1 MDGFGHGFM
10 FFDWTYVLVLIG
22 IGICAWASS
31 RVKSTFNKYSKV
43 RSTSGLT
50 GVETATIILQA
61 NGIYDVTVAHV
72 QGNLND
78 HYDPRTKTINL
89 SDATYGSTSVAAVG
103 VAAHEVGHAIQHH
116 RSYTPL
122 VLRTGLVP
130 VARFGSFVAW
140 PLILLGFFIDHESAF
155 FLIQLGIVMFSTA
168 LLFQIV
174 TLPVEF
180 NASSR
185 AMEALVSNNIL
196 RGDEVRMS
204 RKVLS
209 AAALTY
215 VASTAATALQLLRI
229 VLIALARRR

>member
-1 MDGFGHGFM
+1 MMDGFGHGFM

-22 IGICAWASS
+22 IAICIWAQS
-31 RVKSTFNKYSKV
+31 RVKGTFQKYSKV

-50 GVETATIILQA
+50 GVEAATIILQA
-61 NGIYDVTVAHV
+61 NGIFDVTVAHI

-89 SDATYGSTSVAAVG
+89 SDATYGSNSVAAVG
-103 VAAHEVGHAIQHH
+103 VAAHEAGHAIQHH
-116 RSYTPL
+116 RSYVPL
-122 VLRTGLVP
+122 VVRTSLVP

-155 FLIQLGIVMFSTA
+155 YLIRLGIIMFSTA

-185 AMEALVSNNIL
+185 AMEALESNHIL
-196 RGDEVRMS
+196 QGDEVRMS

-215 VASTAATALQLLRI
+215 VANTAAMALQLLRI
-229 VLIALARRR
+229 ILIARRR

>member
-1 MDGFGHGFM
+1 MDGFATGFM

-22 IGICAWASS
+22 IGICIWAQS
-31 RVKSTFNKYSKV
+31 RVKGTFTKYSKV
-43 RSTSGLT
+43 RATSGLT
-50 GVETATIILQA
+50 GVETATKILAA
-61 NGIYDVTVAHV
+61 NGIYDVTVAHI

-89 SDATYGSTSVAAVG
+89 SDSTYASTSVAAVG
-103 VAAHEVGHAIQHH
+103 VAAHEVGHAIQHNQSYVPLTL
-116 RSYTPL
+116 RS
-122 VLRTGLVP
+122 GLVP
-130 VARFGSFVAW
+130 VARFGSAVAW
-140 PLILLGFFIDHESAF
+140 PLILLGFFINHESAF
-155 FLIQLGIVMFSTA
+155 LLIQLGIIMFSTA

-180 NASSR
+180 NASR
-185 AMEALVSNNIL
+185 HAMAALESNNIL

-215 VASTAATALQLLRI
+215 VANTAAMALQLLRI
-229 VLIALARRR
+229 ILIARRR

>member
-1 MDGFGHGFM
+1 MDGFGVGMM

-22 IGICAWASS
+22 IAICIWAQS
-31 RVKSTFNKYSKV
+31 RVKGTFNKYSRV

-61 NGIYDVTVAHV
+61 NGIYDVSVAHV

-89 SDATYGSTSVAAVG
+89 SDATYGSNSVAAVG
-103 VAAHEVGHAIQHH
+103 VAAHEVGHAIQHN
-116 RSYTPL
+116 RSYAPL
-122 VLRTGLVP
+122 VFRTSLVP

-140 PLILLGFFIDHESAF
+140 PLILLGFFIDHGSAF
-155 FLIQLGIVMFSTA
+155 YLIRLGIIMFSMA

-180 NASSR
+180 NASRR
-185 AMEALVSNNIL
+185 AMAALESNNIL

-215 VASTAATALQLLRI
+215 VANTAAMALQLLRI
-229 VLIALARRR
+229 VLIALRR

>member
-10 FFDWTYVLVLIG
+10 FFDWTYVLALIG
-22 IGICAWASS
+22 IGICIWAQS
-31 RVKSTFNKYSKV
+31 RVKGTFGKYSKV

-50 GVETATIILQA
+50 GVEAATIILQA
-61 NGIYDVTVAHV
+61 NGIYDVTVAHI
-72 QGNLND
+72 QGHLND

-89 SDATYGSTSVAAVG
+89 SDATYGSNSVAAVG

-116 RSYTPL
+116 RSYVPL
-122 VLRTGLVP
+122 VVRTSLVP

-140 PLILLGFFIDHESAF
+140 PLILLGFFIDHQSAF
-155 FLIQLGIVMFSTA
+155 YMIRLGIIMFSTA

-185 AMEALVSNNIL
+185 AMAALEANHIL
-196 RGDEVRMS
+196 KGDEVRMS
-204 RKVLS
+204 KKVLS

-215 VASTAATALQLLRI
+215 VANTAAMALQLLRI
-229 VLIALARRR
+229 ILIARRR